1 MTDKREGLEA
11 KIMTQRHEG
20 MKNTVSWGTMSNL
33 GWRDYVVCGEW
44 SKEKEMRIKG
54 KADIRQ

>member
-1 MTDKREGLEA
+1 
-11 KIMTQRHEG
+11 MTQRHEG